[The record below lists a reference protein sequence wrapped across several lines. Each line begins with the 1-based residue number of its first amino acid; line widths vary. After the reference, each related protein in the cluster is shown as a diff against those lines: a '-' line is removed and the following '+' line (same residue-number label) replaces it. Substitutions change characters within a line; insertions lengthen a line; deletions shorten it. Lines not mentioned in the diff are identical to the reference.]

1 MVQFTRSTWLSGG
14 WDQLGLHEVVGSE
27 KRKRMSGLDIQ
38 VLSTSGPASASV
50 FAKTIVRIMDVKIP
64 LLDSSA

>member
-1 MVQFTRSTWLSGG
+1 M
-14 WDQLGLHEVVGSE
+14 SE
-27 KRKRMSGLDIQ
+27 LDIQ

-64 LLDSSA
+64 LLDSLA